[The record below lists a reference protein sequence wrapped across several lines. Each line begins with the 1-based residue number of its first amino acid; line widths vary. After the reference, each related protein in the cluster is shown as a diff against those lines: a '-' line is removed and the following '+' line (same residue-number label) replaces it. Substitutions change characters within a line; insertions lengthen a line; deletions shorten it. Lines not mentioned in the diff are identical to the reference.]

1 VGRRLTQ
8 VLVPVYRTSARVQPT
23 WSGHQDDYVVAVLLP
38 TKAPPERWIQRN
50 VALLCQLT

>member
-1 VGRRLTQ
+1 MQ
-8 VLVPVYRTSARVQPT
+8 VLVPVYRTSARVQPM